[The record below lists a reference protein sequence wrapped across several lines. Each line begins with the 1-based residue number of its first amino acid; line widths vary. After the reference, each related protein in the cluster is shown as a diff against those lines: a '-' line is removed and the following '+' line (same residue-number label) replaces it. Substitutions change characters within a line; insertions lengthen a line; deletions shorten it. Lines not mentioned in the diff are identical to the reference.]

1 MVANKVLFGVALLQ
15 VITSLCSI
23 ALCTTHY
30 SNLTE
35 MNTTAETA
43 VTFAVRFLSTI
54 SLLICGII
62 GVIISC
68 VVNKTL
74 RTVHTTVTVQTT
86 VGIAVNVWFFVYQYN
101 TSPLV
106 YEQNSALRC
115 VISTTLCLATC
126 LGYLVYLAV
135 ELGRSKAAHIEQ
147 DLKESDLEA
156 NLEGHMNVE
165 VVKVHLPS
173 K

>member
-1 MVANKVLFGVALLQ
+1 
-15 VITSLCSI
+15 
-23 ALCTTHY
+23 
-30 SNLTE
+30 
-35 MNTTAETA
+35 MNTTAAQTA
-43 VTFAVRFLSTI
+43 VIWTVRCLPSI

-86 VGIAVNVWFFVYQYN
+86 VGVAVNVWFFVYQYN

-115 VISTTLCLATC
+115 VISTAFCLATC

-135 ELGRSKAAHIEQ
+135 EWGRSKATHTNQ
-147 DLKESDLEA
+147 T
-156 NLEGHMNVE
+156 
-165 VVKVHLPS
+165 
-173 K
+173 